1 MYLVFFIQE
10 DDVRLFSIKD
20 CLSIHA
26 RIKIPIVFDTF
37 HHMLLN
43 NGEGLIEAI
52 ERASSTWDKRSDGI
66 LMLDYSDQEEGER
79 HGAHAY
85 AIKDAPFGIS
95 WNLQG
100 NLMLTLC

>member
-1 MYLVFFIQE
+1 
-10 DDVRLFSIKD
+10 
-20 CLSIHA
+20 
-26 RIKIPIVFDTF
+26 
-37 HHMLLN
+37 MLLN